1 MLLKQ
6 HMDWARHWNMLVSTL
21 TSLHQCSQVGW
32 AMHWIMHMNAS
43 IMDQCHNASMF
54 TLATRCE
61 GQGPP
66 HFDSQPALRAP
77 LHLVVHLGRQGM
89 VGIQAK
95 NYLWGEIVSFGNARS
110 RWSCY
115 NLLKHFL
122 SSPPSLEAPFSRI
135 WANHK
140 KLFPF
145 CWYLLFVRFCF
156 HVLHFFHLPKLVLG
170 SVDTEMQSTLKAV
183 VFVACPEKNMFY
195 SLQLVWERYFSL
207 CSFSWEKIS
216 VCVACPEKDLS
227 VFVACQEKDLSVC
240 IACPQKYFLSSWSYF
255 AVSRRTAAS
264 SICPLLIRIR
274 ASSTVA

>member
-1 MLLKQ
+1 MLGPGGP
-6 HMDWARHWNMLVSTL
+6 VITYSSTFYPAPPPWKHP
-21 TSLHQCSQVGW
+21 SL
-32 AMHWIMHMNAS
+32 AS
-43 IMDQCHNASMF
+43 EPI
-54 TLATRCE
+54 T
-61 GQGPP
+61 
-66 HFDSQPALRAP
+66 
-77 LHLVVHLGRQGM
+77 
-89 VGIQAK
+89 K
-95 NYLWGEIVSFGNARS
+95 NY
-110 RWSCY
+110 
-115 NLLKHFL
+115 FL
-122 SSPPSLEAPFSRI
+122 F
-135 WANHK
+135 W
-140 KLFPF
+140 
-145 CWYLLFVRFCF
+145 WYLLFIRFCF

-264 SICPLLIRIR
+264 SVCPLWIKIR